1 MKNKKK
7 PFNFERLFF
16 SLVNNVLNFLYL
28 SIKFSMKKSI
38 ILNSNQLKITIERLA
53 CQLIEKHDDFSNTIL
68 VGLQPRGKY
77 LCKKIVEILKFEYNI
92 DNLKYGLLDITFYR
106 DDFRRNEKILEPSK
120 TDFMLSV
127 ENKNIVFIDDVLFT
141 GRTVRAALTAIESF
155 GRPKSIE
162 LLILI
167 DRRFSRELPIQPD
180 YKGLQVD
187 VYDNQKVLVEWSD
200 ESKNE
205 YAYITTINNHE

>member
-16 SLVNNVLNFLYL
+16 SLVNNVLIFLYL

-120 TDFMLSV
+120 TDFMSV

-187 VYDNQKVLVEWSD
+187 VYHNQKVLVEWSD

-205 YAYITTINNHE
+205 YAYIITINNHE

>member
-1 MKNKKK
+1 MENKKK
-7 PFNFERLFF
+7 PFNFERLFLF
-16 SLVNNVLNFLYL
+16 FINVLNFLYL
-28 SIKFSMKKSI
+28 SIIFSMKKTI
-38 ILNSNQLKITIERLA
+38 LLNSNELKITIERLA
-53 CQLIEKHDDFSNTIL
+53 CQLIEKHHDFSNTIL

-77 LCKKIVEILKFEYNI
+77 LCNRIVEILKAEYHIN
-92 DNLKYGLLDITFYR
+92 NLKYGLLDITFYR
-106 DDFRRNEKILEPSK
+106 DDFRRNKKILEASR
-120 TDFMLSV
+120 TDFILSV

-187 VYDNQKVLVEWSD
+187 VYKNQKVMIEWSD
-200 ESKNE
+200 DSKNN
-205 YAYITTINNHE
+205 YAYMTTVNNHE

>member
-1 MKNKKK
+1 
-7 PFNFERLFF
+7 
-16 SLVNNVLNFLYL
+16 
-28 SIKFSMKKSI
+28 MKKSI
-38 ILNSNQLKITIERLA
+38 ILNSNELNITVERLA
-53 CQLIEKHDDFSNTIL
+53 CQLIEKHNDFSDTIL

-77 LCKKIVEILKFEYNI
+77 LCEKLVEILKSAHYI
-92 DNLKYGLLDITFYR
+92 DDLKYGLLDITFYR
-106 DDFRRNEKILEPSK
+106 DDFRRNKKILEPSR
-120 TDFMLSV
+120 TDFILSV
-127 ENKNIVFIDDVLFT
+127 ENKNIVFIDDVLYT

-187 VYDNQKVLVEWSD
+187 VYENQKVLIEWNN
-200 ESKNE
+200 ESIDN
-205 YAYITTINNHE
+205 YAYITTVNNDE

>member
-1 MKNKKK
+1 
-7 PFNFERLFF
+7 
-16 SLVNNVLNFLYL
+16 
-28 SIKFSMKKSI
+28 MKKSI
-38 ILNSNQLKITIERLA
+38 ILNSNQLKITVERLA

-77 LCKKIVEILKFEYNI
+77 LCKKIVKILKSEYNI

-120 TDFMLSV
+120 TDFILSV

>member
-1 MKNKKK
+1 MENKKK
-7 PFNFERLFF
+7 PFNFERLFLF
-16 SLVNNVLNFLYL
+16 FINVLNFLYL
-28 SIKFSMKKSI
+28 SIIFSMKKSI
-38 ILNSNQLKITIERLA
+38 ILNSNELKITIERLA
-53 CQLIEKHDDFSNTIL
+53 CQLIEKHHDFSNTIL

-77 LCKKIVEILKFEYNI
+77 LCNRIVEILKAEYHIN
-92 DNLKYGLLDITFYR
+92 NLKYGLLDITFYR
-106 DDFRRNEKILEPSK
+106 DDFRRNEKILEASR
-120 TDFMLSV
+120 TDFILSV

-187 VYDNQKVLVEWSD
+187 VYENQKVLIEWSD
-200 ESKNE
+200 DSKNN
-205 YAYITTINNHE
+205 YAYMTTVNNHE

>member
-1 MKNKKK
+1 LKG
-7 PFNFERLFF
+7 LF
-16 SLVNNVLNFLYL
+16 LLTINVLNFLYL

-38 ILNSNQLKITIERLA
+38 ILNSNELNITVERLA
-53 CQLIEKHDDFSNTIL
+53 CQLIEKHNDFSDTIL

-77 LCKKIVEILKFEYNI
+77 LCEKLVEILKSEHHI
-92 DNLKYGLLDITFYR
+92 DDLKYGLLDITFYR
-106 DDFRRNEKILEPSK
+106 DDFRRNKKILEPSR
-120 TDFMLSV
+120 TDFILSV
-127 ENKNIVFIDDVLFT
+127 ENKNIVFIDDVLYT

-187 VYDNQKVLVEWSD
+187 VYENQKVLIEWNN
-200 ESKNE
+200 ESIDN
-205 YAYITTINNHE
+205 YAYITTVNNDE

>member
-1 MKNKKK
+1 MENKQK
-7 PFNFERLFF
+7 PFNFERLFLF
-16 SLVNNVLNFLYL
+16 FINVLNFLYL
-28 SIKFSMKKSI
+28 SIIFSMKKTI
-38 ILNSNQLKITIERLA
+38 LLNSNELKITIERLA

-77 LCKKIVEILKFEYNI
+77 LCNRIVEILKTEYHVNSL
-92 DNLKYGLLDITFYR
+92 NYGLLDITFYR
-106 DDFRRNEKILEPSK
+106 DDFRRNEKILEASR
-120 TDFMLSV
+120 TDFILSV
-127 ENKNIVFIDDVLFT
+127 ENKNVVFIDDVLFT

-187 VYDNQKVLVEWSD
+187 VYENQKVLIEWSD
-200 ESKNE
+200 DSKND
-205 YAYITTINNHE
+205 YAYMTIINNHE

>member
-1 MKNKKK
+1 MENKKK
-7 PFNFERLFF
+7 PFNFERLFLF
-16 SLVNNVLNFLYL
+16 VINVLNFLYL
-28 SIKFSMKKSI
+28 SIIFSMKKSI
-38 ILNSNQLKITIERLA
+38 ILNSNELKITIERLA
-53 CQLIEKHDDFSNTIL
+53 CQLIEKHNDFSNTIL

-77 LCKKIVEILKFEYNI
+77 LCNRIVEILKAEYHIN
-92 DNLKYGLLDITFYR
+92 NLKYGLLDITFYR
-106 DDFRRNEKILEPSK
+106 DDFRRNEKILEPSR
-120 TDFMLSV
+120 TDFILSV
-127 ENKNIVFIDDVLFT
+127 ENKNVVFVDDVLFT

-187 VYDNQKVLVEWSD
+187 VYENQKVLIEWND
-200 ESKNE
+200 ESKND
-205 YAYITTINNHE
+205 YAYMTTVKNHE

>member
-16 SLVNNVLNFLYL
+16 SLVNNVLIFLYL

-120 TDFMLSV
+120 TDFMSV

-187 VYDNQKVLVEWSD
+187 VYNNQKVLVEWSD

-205 YAYITTINNHE
+205 YAYITTINNYE

>member
-1 MKNKKK
+1 MENKKK
-7 PFNFERLFF
+7 PFNFERLFLF
-16 SLVNNVLNFLYL
+16 VINVLNFLYL
-28 SIKFSMKKSI
+28 SIIFSMKKSI
-38 ILNSNQLKITIERLA
+38 ILNSNELKITIERLA

-77 LCKKIVEILKFEYNI
+77 LCNRIVEVLKAEYLVN
-92 DNLKYGLLDITFYR
+92 NLKYGLLDITFYR
-106 DDFRRNEKILEPSK
+106 DDFRRNEKILEASR
-120 TDFMLSV
+120 TDFILSV
-127 ENKNIVFIDDVLFT
+127 ENKNVVFIDDVLFT

-187 VYDNQKVLVEWSD
+187 VYENQKVLIEWSD
-200 ESKNE
+200 ESKNN
-205 YAYITTINNHE
+205 YAYMTTVNSHE

>member
-7 PFNFERLFF
+7 PFKIERLFF

-120 TDFMLSV
+120 TAFILSV

-200 ESKNE
+200 ESENE

>member
-16 SLVNNVLNFLYL
+16 SLVNNVLIFLYL

-120 TDFMLSV
+120 TDFMSV

-187 VYDNQKVLVEWSD
+187 VYHNQKVLVEWSD

-205 YAYITTINNHE
+205 YAYITTINNYE

>member
-1 MKNKKK
+1 M
-7 PFNFERLFF
+7 EGLF
-16 SLVNNVLNFLYL
+16 LLAINVLNFLYL
-28 SIKFSMKKSI
+28 SIKFFMKKSI
-38 ILNSNQLKITIERLA
+38 ILNSNELKITIQRLA
-53 CQLIEKHDDFSNTIL
+53 CQLIERHNDFSDTIL

-77 LCKKIVEILKFEYNI
+77 LCEKIVEILKLEFHV
-92 DNLKYGLLDITFYR
+92 DDLKYGLLDITFFR
-106 DDFRRNEKILEPSK
+106 DDFRRNEKILEPSR
-120 TDFMLSV
+120 TDFILSV
-127 ENKNIVFIDDVLFT
+127 ENKNIVFIDDVLYT

-187 VYDNQKVLVEWSD
+187 VYENQKVLIEWNN
-200 ESKNE
+200 ESIDN
-205 YAYITTINNHE
+205 YAYITATNNDE

>member
-120 TDFMLSV
+120 TAFILSV

>member
-1 MKNKKK
+1 MENKKK
-7 PFNFERLFF
+7 PFNFERLFLF
-16 SLVNNVLNFLYL
+16 VINVLNFLYL
-28 SIKFSMKKSI
+28 SIIFSMKKSI
-38 ILNSNQLKITIERLA
+38 ILNSNELKITIERLA

-77 LCKKIVEILKFEYNI
+77 LCNRIVEVLKAEYLVN
-92 DNLKYGLLDITFYR
+92 NLKYGLLDITFYR
-106 DDFRRNEKILEPSK
+106 DDFRRNEKILEASR
-120 TDFMLSV
+120 TDFILSV
-127 ENKNIVFIDDVLFT
+127 ENKNVVFIDDVLFT

-187 VYDNQKVLVEWSD
+187 VYENQKVLIEWSD

-205 YAYITTINNHE
+205 YAYMTTVNNHE

>member
-1 MKNKKK
+1 MENKKK
-7 PFNFERLFF
+7 PFNFERLFLF
-16 SLVNNVLNFLYL
+16 FINVLNFLYL
-28 SIKFSMKKSI
+28 SIIFSMKKSI
-38 ILNSNQLKITIERLA
+38 ILNSNELKITIERLA
-53 CQLIEKHDDFSNTIL
+53 CQLIEKHHDFSNTIL

-77 LCKKIVEILKFEYNI
+77 LCNRIVEILEAEYHIN
-92 DNLKYGLLDITFYR
+92 NLKYGLLDITFYR
-106 DDFRRNEKILEPSK
+106 DDFRRNEKILEASR
-120 TDFMLSV
+120 TDFILSV
-127 ENKNIVFIDDVLFT
+127 ENKNVVFIDDVLFT

-187 VYDNQKVLVEWSD
+187 VYENQKVLIEWSD
-200 ESKNE
+200 DSKNN
-205 YAYITTINNHE
+205 YAYMTTVNNHE

>member
-1 MKNKKK
+1 MENKKK
-7 PFNFERLFF
+7 PFNFERLFLF
-16 SLVNNVLNFLYL
+16 FINVLNFLYL
-28 SIKFSMKKSI
+28 SIIFSMKKSI
-38 ILNSNQLKITIERLA
+38 ILNSNELKITIERLA
-53 CQLIEKHDDFSNTIL
+53 CQLIEKHHDFSNTIL

-77 LCKKIVEILKFEYNI
+77 LCNRIVEILEAEYHIN
-92 DNLKYGLLDITFYR
+92 NLKYGLLDITFYR
-106 DDFRRNEKILEPSK
+106 DDFRRNEKILEASR
-120 TDFMLSV
+120 TDFILSV
-127 ENKNIVFIDDVLFT
+127 ENKNVVFIDDVLFT

-187 VYDNQKVLVEWSD
+187 VYKNQKVMIEWSD
-200 ESKNE
+200 DSKNN
-205 YAYITTINNHE
+205 YAYMTTVNNHE

>member
-120 TDFMLSV
+120 TDFMSV

>member
-1 MKNKKK
+1 
-7 PFNFERLFF
+7 
-16 SLVNNVLNFLYL
+16 
-28 SIKFSMKKSI
+28 MKKSI
-38 ILNSNQLKITIERLA
+38 ILNSNELNITVERLA
-53 CQLIEKHDDFSNTIL
+53 CQLIEKHNDFSDTIL

-77 LCKKIVEILKFEYNI
+77 LCEKLVEILKSEHHI
-92 DNLKYGLLDITFYR
+92 DDLKYGLLDITFYR
-106 DDFRRNEKILEPSK
+106 DDFRRNEKILEPSR
-120 TDFMLSV
+120 TDFILSV
-127 ENKNIVFIDDVLFT
+127 ENKNIVFIDDVLYT

-187 VYDNQKVLVEWSD
+187 VYENQKVLIEWN
-200 ESKNE
+200 NE
-205 YAYITTINNHE
+205 NIDNYAYITTVNNDE

>member
-16 SLVNNVLNFLYL
+16 SLVNNVLIFLYL

-38 ILNSNQLKITIERLA
+38 ILNSNQLKLTIERLA

-120 TDFMLSV
+120 TDFMSV

>member
-1 MKNKKK
+1 MENKKK
-7 PFNFERLFF
+7 PFNFERLFLF
-16 SLVNNVLNFLYL
+16 VINVLNFLYL
-28 SIKFSMKKSI
+28 SIIFSMKKSI
-38 ILNSNQLKITIERLA
+38 ILNSNELKITIERLA

-77 LCKKIVEILKFEYNI
+77 LCNRIVEILKAEYHIN
-92 DNLKYGLLDITFYR
+92 NLKYGLLDITFYR
-106 DDFRRNEKILEPSK
+106 DDFRRNEKILEASR
-120 TDFMLSV
+120 TDFILSV
-127 ENKNIVFIDDVLFT
+127 ENKNVVFVDDVLFT

-187 VYDNQKVLVEWSD
+187 VYENQKVLIEWND
-200 ESKNE
+200 ESKND
-205 YAYITTINNHE
+205 YAYLTTVKNHE

>member
-38 ILNSNQLKITIERLA
+38 ILNSNQLKITVERLA

-77 LCKKIVEILKFEYNI
+77 LCKKIVEILKSEYNI

-120 TDFMLSV
+120 TDFILSV

>member
-1 MKNKKK
+1 MENKKK
-7 PFNFERLFF
+7 PFNFERLFLF
-16 SLVNNVLNFLYL
+16 FINVLNFLYL
-28 SIKFSMKKSI
+28 SIIFSMKKSI
-38 ILNSNQLKITIERLA
+38 ILNSNELKITIERLA
-53 CQLIEKHDDFSNTIL
+53 CQLIEKHHDFSNTIL

-77 LCKKIVEILKFEYNI
+77 LCNRIAEILKAEYHIN
-92 DNLKYGLLDITFYR
+92 NLKYGLLDITFYR
-106 DDFRRNEKILEPSK
+106 DDFRRNEKILEASR
-120 TDFMLSV
+120 TDFILSV

-187 VYDNQKVLVEWSD
+187 VYKNQKVMIEWSD
-200 ESKNE
+200 DSKNN
-205 YAYITTINNHE
+205 YAYMTTVNNHE